1 MSETRCSCG
10 HAERAHVMSNPRTR
24 QLCRECRC
32 NQFDAERSEPAAASV
47 PLSEGLVKDLRGVQ
61 YHLRATRQDKLAF
74 VVADAITWINAK
86 ASVPQ
91 GGEFTNDTLVVRLLG
106 LLEKWPLS
114 HYNEGADVI
123 REAVGRVSTARSV
136 ELMYQDAL
144 RGVREELA
152 ARREQAALS
161 SAPGER
167 TPTGK
172 FGPEGNMQGED
183 HPWRK

>member
-91 GGEFTNDTLVVRLLG
+91 GGEFTAAEVADSEIIDHIAAWRESDGASQRLSAIG
-106 LLEKWPLS
+106 LIVSIDQIL
-114 HYNEGADVI
+114 
-123 REAVGRVSTARSV
+123 RERHGLPAWR
-136 ELMYQDAL
+136 
-144 RGVREELA
+144 
-152 ARREQAALS
+152 ALS

-167 TPTGK
+167 
-172 FGPEGNMQGED
+172 EG
-183 HPWRK
+183 R